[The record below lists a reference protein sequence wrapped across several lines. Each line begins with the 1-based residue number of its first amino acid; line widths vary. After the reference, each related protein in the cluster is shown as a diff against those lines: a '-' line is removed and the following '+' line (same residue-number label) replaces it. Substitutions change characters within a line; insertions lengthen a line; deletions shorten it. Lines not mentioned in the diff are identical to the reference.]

1 VIRHYDRN
9 TDTFHIT
16 PVKHRFVARVKDWP
30 HHHSTATLSY
40 RAGAAACRWQPPML
54 LISAMQLSTIT
65 RITPEQF
72 FAWIL
77 GREERYEL
85 VDGEVLM
92 MAGAGRRHDR
102 IVVNLTAATHSQ
114 IKGGPC
120 QTFTGDTYVVTSSST
135 RRMPDLGVDCGRP
148 DDDSM
153 TADKP
158 SLIVEVLSPTTG
170 GFDVTVKLA
179 EYQSVPSVDY
189 ILFVDTESP
198 NVHLYSRDDDR
209 LWKNVVL
216 KGLEAVVEL
225 KKLNVCL
232 DLREIYSGLEFR
244 PKPRLVDPFAETDE
258 PTGRFHPS

>member
-1 VIRHYDRN
+1 M
-9 TDTFHIT
+9 
-16 PVKHRFVARVKDWP
+16 
-30 HHHSTATLSY
+30 ST
-40 RAGAAACRWQPPML
+40 
-54 LISAMQLSTIT
+54 MQLSTIT

-72 FAWIL
+72 FAWVS

-85 VDGEVLM
+85 VDGEVVM

-102 IVVNLTAATHSQ
+102 IVVNLTTAIHSR
-114 IKGGPC
+114 IRGGPC

-148 DDDSM
+148 DESL

-179 EYQSVPSVDY
+179 EYQSLPSVDD

-209 LWKNVVL
+209 LWQDVVL
-216 KGLEAVVEL
+216 KGLEAKIEL
-225 KKLNVCL
+225 KRLNVSL
-232 DLREIYSGLEFR
+232 ELRDIYDGLEFR
-244 PKPRLVDPFAETDE
+244 PRPRLVDLPSETDE
-258 PTGRFHPS
+258 PAGGFHPR